1 LVDAALSLYSL
12 NKMTIEINVSNLEPL
27 NATHLLS
34 SASYDRIQT
43 LKALLN
49 KSEKEVI
56 EIVIK
61 EGYKAL
67 IK

>member
-1 LVDAALSLYSL
+1 
-12 NKMTIEINVSNLEPL
+12 MTTEINISKLDSL

-34 SASYDRIQT
+34 SESYDRIQT

-56 EIVIK
+56 EIAI
-61 EGYKAL
+61 EQGYKAL